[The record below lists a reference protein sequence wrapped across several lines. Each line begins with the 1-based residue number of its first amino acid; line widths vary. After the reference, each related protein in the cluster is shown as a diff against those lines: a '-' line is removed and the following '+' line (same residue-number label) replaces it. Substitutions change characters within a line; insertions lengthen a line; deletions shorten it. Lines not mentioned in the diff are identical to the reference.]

1 MNSAVLTQLAP
12 PGAETTLVGGVPR
25 ITGEFWTA
33 RQRQAMRLHE
43 VSYRACFKPQLP
55 AFFIERLTKPG
66 DAVYD
71 PFMGRGTTPIEAA
84 RLGRTPLGNDINPLS
99 RLLCA
104 PRLNTPALPDIQKRL
119 AEIPWDDFQD
129 FEREDLLAFYHPR
142 TLAAIEGLRRW
153 LLERKAQGILDGVD
167 AWIRMVAINR
177 LTGHSAGFFSVYTL
191 PPNQAVSV
199 ESQKKINA
207 RRAQTPPLRDVP
219 ALILKKSR
227 ALLADGAIHAPQAR
241 LFTRPADNTPD
252 IESGCVALTVTS
264 PPFLDVVQYAADNWL
279 RCWFAGLDAEQLAI
293 TQSRSP
299 AAWQAFT
306 HRVLAELARL
316 TRAGGHIAYE
326 VGEVRRGTL
335 RLEETVLAAAAGL
348 PLQPLAVLIN
358 RQHFTKTAH
367 CWGVANNQGGTNS
380 NRIVLM
386 RREHDQGISSLPAG
400 KAGVQLELF

>member
-1 MNSAVLTQLAP
+1 MTAALLQRLTP
-12 PGAETTLVGGVPR
+12 PEAETAHEGGVPR

-71 PFMGRGTTPIEAA
+71 PFMGRGTTPVEAA

-104 PRLNTPALPDIQKRL
+104 PRLNTPELADIQARL
-119 AEIPWDDFQD
+119 NDIPWNEFQD
-129 FEREDLLAFYHPR
+129 HEREDLLAFYHPR

-153 LLERKAQGILDGVD
+153 LMQREISGMLDGVD

-199 ESQKKINA
+199 ERQQKINA
-207 RRAQTPPLRDVP
+207 TRAQTPPLRDVP
-219 ALILKKSR
+219 ALIWKKSR
-227 ALLADGAIHAPQAR
+227 ALLASGGLHAPHAR
-241 LFTRPADNTPD
+241 LYTSPADNTPD
-252 IESGCVALTVTS
+252 IKSGSVALTVTS

-279 RCWFAGLDAEQLAI
+279 RCWFAGLDAEALAI
-293 TQSRSP
+293 TQSRSVDE
-299 AAWQAFT
+299 WQAFT
-306 HRVLAELARL
+306 HRTLAELARL
-316 TRAGGHIAYE
+316 TRAGGFVAYE
-326 VGEVRRGTL
+326 VGEVRRGAL
-335 RLEETVLAAAAGL
+335 RLEESVLAAAAGL

-367 CWGVANNQGGTNS
+367 CWGVANNASGTNS
-380 NRIVLM
+380 NRIVLFQ
-386 RREHDQGISSLPAG
+386 R
-400 KAGVQLELF
+400 

>member
-1 MNSAVLTQLAP
+1 MSTALLQQLAP
-12 PGAETTLVGGVPR
+12 PGAETALEGGVPR

-55 AFFIERLTKPG
+55 AFFIERLTQPG
-66 DAVYD
+66 EAVYD

-99 RLLCA
+99 KILCA
-104 PRLNTPALPDIQKRL
+104 PRLNTPALGDIQKRL
-119 AEIPWDDFQD
+119 NDIPWDDFQD
-129 FEREDLLAFYHPR
+129 YAREDLLAFYHPR

-153 LLERKAQGILDGVD
+153 LLERENAGTLDGVD

-191 PPNQAVSV
+191 PPNQTVTV
-199 ESQKKINA
+199 ERQQKINA
-207 RRAQTPPLRDVP
+207 TRAQTPPLRDVP
-219 ALILKKSR
+219 ALIWKKSR
-227 ALLADGAIHAPQAR
+227 ALLAGSDICAIHAPHAR
-241 LFTRPADNTPD
+241 LFTRPADATPD
-252 IESGCVALTVTS
+252 IADGSVALTVTS

-279 RCWFAGLDAEQLAI
+279 RCWFAGLDAEALAI
-293 TQSRSP
+293 TQHRSVDE
-299 AAWQAFT
+299 WQAFT

-316 TRAGGHIAYE
+316 TRAGGHVAYE
-326 VGEVRRGTL
+326 VGEVRRGAL
-335 RLEETVLAAAAGL
+335 RLEEVVLAAAAGL

-367 CWGVANNQGGTNS
+367 CWGVANNAGGTNS
-380 NRIVLM
+380 NRIVLFQ
-386 RREHDQGISSLPAG
+386 R
-400 KAGVQLELF
+400 K

>member
-1 MNSAVLTQLAP
+1 MSTALLQQLAP
-12 PGAETTLVGGVPR
+12 PGAETTLDGGVPR

-66 DAVYD
+66 EAVYD

-119 AEIPWDDFQD
+119 AKIPWDDFQD
-129 FEREDLLAFYHPR
+129 FERKDLLAFYHPR

-153 LLERKAQGILDGVD
+153 LMQREKGGTLDDID

-177 LTGHSAGFFSVYTL
+177 LTGQSAGFFSVYTL

-199 ESQKKINA
+199 ESQRKINA

-219 ALILKKSR
+219 ALIWKKSR
-227 ALLADGAIHAPQAR
+227 VLLADGGIQAKNAR
-241 LFTRPADNTPD
+241 LFTCPAGSTPD
-252 IESGCVALTVTS
+252 IADGSVALTVTS

-279 RCWFAGLDAEQLAI
+279 RCWFAGLDAEALAI
-293 TQSRSP
+293 TQSRSVDE
-299 AAWQAFT
+299 WQAFT
-306 HRVLAELARL
+306 HRTLAELARL
-316 TRAGGHIAYE
+316 TRAGGFVAYE
-326 VGEVRRGTL
+326 VGEVRRGAL
-335 RLEETVLAAAAGL
+335 RLEESVLAAAAGL

-367 CWGVANNQGGTNS
+367 CWGVANNASGTNS
-380 NRIVLM
+380 NRIVLFQ
-386 RREHDQGISSLPAG
+386 RQG
-400 KAGVQLELF
+400 